1 MRMDVE
7 RPRCARDPLVDAI
20 ALFLAR
26 DHAQGLGEIRIMLEQ
41 AIDEAGPGAV
51 DRLGSRLASA
61 GADWDYTPSD
71 PLARSIHRVLAS
83 RVLQHEPVVTGLEHL
98 EAVRGKPLVIFANHL
113 SYSDANAVEVLL
125 QRAGAS
131 EVADR
136 LTVIA
141 GPKVYSNIRRRFSSL
156 CFGTIKVPQSTTR
169 ASDEAVMSARDVA
182 TAAKRSIQTA
192 HERVRL
198 GEALLVFP
206 EGSRSRSGRMQ
217 RLLPGAARY
226 LELPDTW
233 VVPMALTG
241 TDHLFPLNEDSL
253 NPVRLTL
260 RIGTPL
266 AAADARAYGRRRSP
280 TVDGCCGLRDCA
292 AAGARVPGVLSGF
305 MMLFR

>member
-98 EAVRGKPLVIFANHL
+98 EAIRGRPLVIFANHL

-141 GPKVYSNIRRRFSSL
+141 GPKVYSNVRRRFSSL

-233 VVPMALTG
+233 VVPMALSG
-241 TDHLFPLNEDSL
+241 TDHLFPLNEGSL

-260 RIGTPL
+260 RIGAPL
-266 AAADARAYGRRRSP
+266 AAAELERTAGGDRQRLMDAVGYAIAQQLEPEYR
-280 TVDGCCGLRDCA
+280 
-292 AAGARVPGVLSGF
+292 GF
-305 MMLFR
+305 YQDS

>member
-71 PLARSIHRVLAS
+71 PLARNIHRVLAS

-98 EAVRGKPLVIFANHL
+98 ETIRGRPLVIFANHL

-266 AAADARAYGRRRSP
+266 AAAELERTVGGDRQRLMDAVGYAIAQQLEPEYR
-280 TVDGCCGLRDCA
+280 
-292 AAGARVPGVLSGF
+292 GF
-305 MMLFR
+305 YQDS

>member
-98 EAVRGKPLVIFANHL
+98 EAIRGRPLVIFANHL

-141 GPKVYSNIRRRFSSL
+141 GPKVYSNVRRRFSSL

-233 VVPMALTG
+233 VVPDG
-241 TDHLFPLNEDSL
+241 PQRDGPPLSAE
-253 NPVRLTL
+253 R
-260 RIGTPL
+260 GL
-266 AAADARAYGRRRSP
+266 AESRAPDAAHRHATRRRGARAYRP
-280 TVDGCCGLRDCA
+280 A
-292 AAGARVPGVLSGF
+292 AIASG
-305 MMLFR
+305 

>member
-1 MRMDVE
+1 MQMDLE
-7 RPRCARDPLVDAI
+7 RPRCGRDPLVDAI

-26 DHAQGLGEIRIMLEQ
+26 DHAQGLSDIRASLEQ
-41 AIDEAGPGAV
+41 AIDEAGPDAV

-71 PLARSIHRVLAS
+71 PLARHIHRVLAA
-83 RVLQHEPVVTGLEHL
+83 RVLKHEPVVTGLDHVD
-98 EAVRGKPLVIFANHL
+98 AIRGRSVVICANHL

-141 GPKVYSNIRRRFSSL
+141 GPKVYSNVRRRFSSL

-182 TAAKRSIQTA
+182 AAAKRSIQTA
-192 HERVRL
+192 HERLRL

-206 EGSRSRSGRMQ
+206 EGSRSRSGQMQ

-233 VVPMALTG
+233 VLPMALTG
-241 TDHLFPLNEDSL
+241 TDRLFPLNEGSL
-253 NPVRLTL
+253 NSVRLTL
-260 RIGTPL
+260 RIGAPL
-266 AAADARAYGRRRSP
+266 ATADLER
-280 TVDGCCGLRDCA
+280 
-292 AAGARVPGVLSGF
+292 AAGGDRQQLMDAVGYAIADLLEPEYRGF
-305 MMLFR
+305 YQG

>member
-71 PLARSIHRVLAS
+71 PLARRIHRVLAS
-83 RVLQHEPVVTGLEHL
+83 RVLQHEPVVTGLGHL

-141 GPKVYSNIRRRFSSL
+141 GPKVYSNVRRRFSSL

-266 AAADARAYGRRRSP
+266 ATAALER
-280 TVDGCCGLRDCA
+280 
-292 AAGARVPGVLSGF
+292 AAGGDRQRLMDAVGYAIAQQLEPEYRGF
-305 MMLFR
+305 YQD

>member
-26 DHAQGLGEIRIMLEQ
+26 DHAQGLGEIRTMLEQ

-61 GADWDYTPSD
+61 GTDWDYTPSD
-71 PLARSIHRVLAS
+71 PLARNIHRVLAS
-83 RVLQHEPVVTGLEHL
+83 RVLQHEPVVTGLEYL
-98 EAVRGKPLVIFANHL
+98 EIVGGRPLVIFANHL

-125 QRAGAS
+125 QRAGAGA
-131 EVADR
+131 VADR

-141 GPKVYSNIRRRFSSL
+141 GPKVYSNVRRRFSSL

-182 TAAKRSIQTA
+182 AAAKRSIQTA
-192 HERVRL
+192 HERLRL

-217 RLLPGAARY
+217 RLLPAAARY

-233 VVPMALTG
+233 VLPMALTG

-260 RIGTPL
+260 RIGPPL
-266 AAADARAYGRRRSP
+266 ATSDLER
-280 TVDGCCGLRDCA
+280 
-292 AAGARVPGVLSGF
+292 AAGGDRQQLMDAVGCAIAQQLEPEYRGF
-305 MMLFR
+305 YQDR

>member
-83 RVLQHEPVVTGLEHL
+83 RVLQHEPVVTGLAHL
-98 EAVRGKPLVIFANHL
+98 EAVRGRPLVIFANHL

-131 EVADR
+131 DVADR

-141 GPKVYSNIRRRFSSL
+141 GPKVYSNVRRRFSSL

-169 ASDEAVMSARDVA
+169 ASEEAVMSARDVA

-198 GEALLVFP
+198 GDVLLVFP

-233 VVPMALTG
+233 VVPIALTG

-266 AAADARAYGRRRSP
+266 AAAELERTAGGDRQRLMDAVGYAIAQQLEPEYR
-280 TVDGCCGLRDCA
+280 
-292 AAGARVPGVLSGF
+292 GF
-305 MMLFR
+305 YQDS

>member
-1 MRMDVE
+1 MDVE
-7 RPRCARDPLVDAI
+7 RRCARDPLVDAI

-26 DHAQGLGEIRIMLEQ
+26 DHAQGLGEIRTMLEQ

-61 GADWDYTPSD
+61 GTDWDYTPSD
-71 PLARSIHRVLAS
+71 PLARNIHRVLAS
-83 RVLQHEPVVTGLEHL
+83 RVLQYEPVVTGLEYL
-98 EAVRGKPLVIFANHL
+98 EVAGGRPLVLFANHL

-192 HERVRL
+192 HERLRL

-241 TDHLFPLNEDSL
+241 TDRLFPLNEDSL

-260 RIGTPL
+260 RIGPPL
-266 AAADARAYGRRRSP
+266 GASDLER
-280 TVDGCCGLRDCA
+280 
-292 AAGARVPGVLSGF
+292 AAGGDRQQLMDAVGCAIARLLEPEYRGF
-305 MMLFR
+305 YQDS

>member
-61 GADWDYTPSD
+61 GEDWDYTPSD
-71 PLARSIHRVLAS
+71 PLARRIHRVLAS
-83 RVLQHEPVVTGLEHL
+83 RVLQHEPVVTGLGHL
-98 EAVRGKPLVIFANHL
+98 ESVRGKPLVIFANHL

-141 GPKVYSNIRRRFSSL
+141 GPKVYSNVRRRFSSL

-182 TAAKRSIQTA
+182 TAAKQSIQTA

-198 GEALLVFP
+198 G
-206 EGSRSRSGRMQ
+206 R
-217 RLLPGAARY
+217 GAAR
-226 LELPDTW
+226 LSGRLPQQVWTNA
-233 VVPMALTG
+233 ALT
-241 TDHLFPLNEDSL
+241 
-253 NPVRLTL
+253 
-260 RIGTPL
+260 
-266 AAADARAYGRRRSP
+266 ARRR
-280 TVDGCCGLRDCA
+280 TVLGATGYVGGAHGPHRHGPPLSAERGLAEPRAPDAAHRDA
-292 AAGARVPGVLSGF
+292 TRRRGARTYRPAAIASG
-305 MMLFR
+305 

>member
-26 DHAQGLGEIRIMLEQ
+26 DHAQGLGEIRTMLEQ

-61 GADWDYTPSD
+61 GTDWDYTPSD
-71 PLARSIHRVLAS
+71 PLARNIHRVLAS

-98 EAVRGKPLVIFANHL
+98 EAVHGRPLVIFANHL
-113 SYSDANAVEVLL
+113 SYSDANAVEILL

-192 HERVRL
+192 HERLRL

-260 RIGTPL
+260 RIGPPL
-266 AAADARAYGRRRSP
+266 AASDLERTAGGDRQQLMDA
-280 TVDGCCGLRDCA
+280 VGCAIATLLEPEYRGFYQDC
-292 AAGARVPGVLSGF
+292 
-305 MMLFR
+305 